1 MRLLVVEDDDA
12 LRDVLHR
19 GLTEQGHV
27 VDAVATGSEGA
38 LHLKTGDYDGAIL
51 DWNLPGK
58 DGPSIVREARSAGVA
73 TPVLLLTSRDTSDDV
88 IAGLD
93 AGADDFLRKPF
104 VFGELEARLRS
115 ITRREASLPTESL
128 CVGDLSFDVAKR
140 SAFWNDR
147 PIALTT
153 RETAFLEYFLR
164 RPGVVIARSALEDAL
179 WERDAHVESNV
190 VDVYV
195 RRIRTK
201 LADAGAPPLLTTVR
215 GAGYRLSPPT

>member
-27 VDAVATGSEGA
+27 VDAVGSGTDGA
-38 LHLKTGDYDGAIL
+38 LHLATGDYDGVIL
-51 DWNLPGK
+51 DWTLPGK
-58 DGPSIVREARSAGVA
+58 DGPSIVRDARAAGIA
-73 TPVLLLTSRDTSDDV
+73 TPVLLLTSRDTTDDV
-88 IAGLD
+88 ILGLD

-115 ITRREASLPTESL
+115 IMRREPTLPIETL
-128 CVGDLSFDVAKR
+128 RFGDLTFDVAKR
-140 SAFWNDR
+140 SATWRDR
-147 PIALTT
+147 PIDLTA

-164 RPGVVIARSALEDAL
+164 RPETVVTRAALEDAL

-195 RRIRTK
+195 RRIRAK
-201 LADAGAPPLLTTVR
+201 LAEAGAPQLLATVR
-215 GAGYRLSPPT
+215 GSGYRLSAPA

>member
-1 MRLLVVEDDDA
+1 MRLLVVEDDEA

-27 VDAVATGSEGA
+27 VDAVGTGPEGA
-38 LHLKTGDYDGAIL
+38 LHLETGDYDGAIV
-51 DWNLPGK
+51 DWNLPGQ
-58 DGPSIVREARSAGVA
+58 DGPTIVRVARAAGIA
-73 TPVLLLTSRDTSDDV
+73 TPVLLLTSRDTTEDV

-115 ITRREASLPTESL
+115 ITRREASLPTEIL
-128 CVGDLSFDVAKR
+128 RVDALTFDVARR
-140 SAFWNDR
+140 STAWRDR
-147 PIALTT
+147 PIALTA

-164 RPGVVIARSALEDAL
+164 RPGAVVTRAALEDSL

-195 RRIRTK
+195 RRIRAK
-201 LADAGAPPLLTTVR
+201 LADAGVPPILETVR
-215 GAGYRLSPPT
+215 GSGYRLSGPA

>member
-1 MRLLVVEDDDA
+1 VRLLVVEDDDA

-27 VDAVATGSEGA
+27 VDAVATGTDGA
-38 LHLKTGDYDGAIL
+38 LHLATGESDGAIV
-51 DWNLPGK
+51 DWNLPGS
-58 DGPSIVREARSAGVA
+58 DGPTIVREARASGIA

-93 AGADDFLRKPF
+93 AGADDFLRKSF

-115 ITRREASLPTESL
+115 ITRREATLPTETLSFE
-128 CVGDLSFDVAKR
+128 GLSFDVAR
-140 SAFWNDR
+140 RAAAWRDR
-147 PIALTT
+147 PIVLTA

-164 RPGVVIARSALEDAL
+164 RPGTVVTRAALEDAL

-195 RRIRTK
+195 RRLRAK
-201 LADAGAPPLLTTVR
+201 LAEAGAPQLLATVR
-215 GAGYRLSPPT
+215 GSGYRLSAPP

>member
-1 MRLLVVEDDDA
+1 MRLLVVEDDEA

-27 VDAVATGSEGA
+27 VDAVGTGSEGA
-38 LHLKTGDYDGAIL
+38 LHLQTGDYDGAIV
-51 DWNLPGK
+51 DWNLPGS
-58 DGPSIVREARSAGVA
+58 DGPTIVRDARTAGIA
-73 TPVLLLTSRDTSDDV
+73 TPILLLTSRDTTEDV

-93 AGADDFLRKPF
+93 SGADDFLRKPF

-115 ITRREASLPTESL
+115 ITRREATLPTEIL
-128 CVGDLSFDVAKR
+128 RVDDLAFDVACR
-140 SAFWNDR
+140 STVWRER
-147 PIALTT
+147 PIALTA

-164 RPGVVIARSALEDAL
+164 RPGMVITRAALEDAL

-195 RRIRTK
+195 RRIRAK
-201 LADAGAPPLLTTVR
+201 LADAGAPPMLVTVR
-215 GAGYRLSPPT
+215 GSGYRLSPSA